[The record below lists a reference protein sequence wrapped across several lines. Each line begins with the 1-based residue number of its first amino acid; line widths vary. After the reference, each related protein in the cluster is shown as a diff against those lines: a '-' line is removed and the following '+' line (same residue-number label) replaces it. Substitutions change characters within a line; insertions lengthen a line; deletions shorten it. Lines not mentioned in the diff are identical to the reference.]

1 LHVTRHL
8 GLGCRLQ
15 LLVASTRSHAR
26 RTGQTRDRTL
36 HVFIGSKTRLRLGPA
51 FGRSGFR
58 PALVRPTLFG
68 TPFVAIPVAAPR
80 LIPIRIAALL
90 TAVLPLIVAALI
102 APLLRPGPVATAL
115 AVRIPSLIRA
125 LIRALVLALVGT
137 LAVRLLAA
145 RIRFVLIIP
154 VAVIVSVIVVRVE
167 TGAVLFV
174 IIAGTT
180 NGLPLPIPIITEEAI
195 IMLGILQIIFCRH
208 PVSSLLR
215 IARKTPIFFQ

>member
-36 HVFIGSKTRLRLGPA
+36 HIFIGSKTRLRLGPA

-115 AVRIPSLIRA
+115 AVRIPSLIR
-125 LIRALVLALVGT
+125 ALVGT